1 MFGISTTR
9 LVLYGVVLIA
19 LIGANLWRL
28 SDDEGATAPAPPVAT
43 IVAALPDLTLGHG
56 GEVSAPS
63 ARDLFR
69 RPGTEPVV
77 AAPPPPPPPRKIQP
91 VNEWAEQIDL
101 ANEILDGYRVV
112 GILRIGGDM
121 VATFERDGLIV
132 TVKRGERL
140 PEGFV
145 ARHVAIDHVI
155 LAHDGLAIERRF
167 QEGVLD
173 GD

>member
-1 MFGISTTR
+1 MFGISSTR
-9 LVLYGVVLIA
+9 LMLYGAALIA

-28 SDDEGATAPAPPVAT
+28 AEDDRATAPPPPAAGV
-43 IVAALPDLTLGHG
+43 VAALPDLALGRPADAH
-56 GEVSAPS
+56 APP

-69 RPGTEPVV
+69 RPGTEPVIV
-77 AAPPPPPPPRKIQP
+77 APPPPPPPRKIQP

-112 GILRIGGDM
+112 GILRVGGEM
-121 VATFERDGLIV
+121 VATLERDGLIV
-132 TVKRGERL
+132 TAKRGEYL

-145 ARHVAIDHVI
+145 VRHVAIDHVI

-167 QEGVLD
+167 QEGILD
-173 GD
+173 EN

>member
-1 MFGISTTR
+1 MFGISPTR
-9 LVLYGVVLIA
+9 LMLYGVALFA

-28 SDDEGATAPAPPVAT
+28 SDNEGASAPAPQVSGIA
-43 IVAALPDLTLGHG
+43 AALPDLTLGHAG
-56 GEVSAPS
+56 KVSAPS
-63 ARDLFR
+63 TRDLFR
-69 RPGTEPVV
+69 RPGTKRVV

-91 VNEWAEQIDL
+91 VNEWADQIDL
-101 ANEILDGYRVV
+101 ANEILDDYRVV
-112 GILRIGGDM
+112 GILRVGGDM
-121 VATFERDGLIV
+121 VATLERDGLIV
-132 TVKRGERL
+132 TVKRGELL

-173 GD
+173 AD